1 MGLGSIEK
9 AGKIQSEETCCVGD
23 EAQESLFD
31 IPIWRRYVLTIVEA
45 AVYYHIGEKK
55 LRAIV
60 DEHPNAE
67 FFIMNGNRVLIKKGK
82 FEEFLDAATV
92 V

>member
-1 MGLGSIEK
+1 MSGESVVK
-9 AGKIQSEETCCVGD
+9 TGKLLSEESCCAS
-23 EAQESLFD
+23 EAMQEGLFE

-67 FFIMNGNRVLIKKGK
+67 FFIMNGNRVLIKKSK
-82 FEEFLDAATV
+82 FEEFLDEATV